1 MKTCEKC
8 KEPIKRHG
16 EYKIVRGLEMTRNV
30 FSCKCGYN
38 NESTEWELWV
48 KKRLKP

>member
-30 FSCKCGYN
+30 FSCKCGYS
-38 NESTEWELWV
+38 NESTEWEI
-48 KKRLKP
+48 